1 MLFIANAQG
10 TILNTV
16 PDRVYQGS
24 NNANQVLLAIP
35 LPSSVTIKVA
45 YKLPNGLL
53 TEPAL
58 MTYNEQEVE
67 GNPLNVWSIDIPEAI
82 TTYYGTVTAQ
92 FVATNSQGVKIAS
105 GSATFEV
112 ERGVAP
118 ILPATPTQDIYD
130 QILQALSSIKED
142 IVNGWLESKALLP
155 YDSTFT
161 YTFGAVVFNANN
173 KELYQSLAELNK
185 GNPLADTTK
194 WQALG
199 FEKAFSDIA
208 ELQSDLTA
216 LQSTVAQLGTDLGQL
231 TQKVDTIDEN
241 VTQNTSDIADI
252 ESGAIIVGK
261 ATNDADGNNIANT
274 YQTKSN
280 LTTGWGKVLSDTK
293 YPSERLVKTTIDG
306 IISSGG
312 KQSFVFDTQAD
323 FLGWIDGTFVRPDG
337 KVVGDVNIADDI
349 LIKEQNIPDYWCSS
363 KSNPMTIADFTEYE
377 TKTNLT
383 DYLAK
388 DNTEAFTPTGD
399 YNPATKKYVDD
410 NGVGS
415 VDDVN
420 LTIGQETVTYSK
432 QDGVTINS
440 NGQIKYG
447 EKTKDITVEHDIPIV
462 AGDGVSI
469 DKLENEEKIEI
480 KATGSEFIT
489 LTTTSGT
496 LTDEQLATLQK
507 SDENY
512 IIFNNNIFRL
522 KGYDIDSNNIRTA
535 LYYSN
540 FTKVDPYDGIY
551 TEGTVTVTISNKN
564 YNIKSISVLKN
575 PFSEIG
581 DMVYK
586 SNTGYNATRLPI
598 GTDGQ
603 VLTVKNHIPSWQDAQ
618 GGGAEFVTLTSS
630 SGTLT
635 QEQYNTL
642 MKNPANGII
651 YIGYRYLRSRETSA
665 FIYYSDIDINPTT
678 SGNKLYHTAFRITK
692 ETLAYKTDDGASVL
706 PTSAYGQAGDILYG
720 VSAGN
725 AQALHK
731 GADNQVLTLQNGLPS
746 WQDAQGGGAEIVEIS
761 YNDLYQP
768 VSAEILAKINAN
780 PSSVVF
786 RYKSSDIDWRDYYF
800 RSLWSSYYRYAT
812 LPTDATPTIYVLDIN
827 KDSGAKVNVSSITFL
842 PDKLT
847 NTGTGNLVKTDNYG
861 NVVTLYKG
869 NRGQVLTATDDDI
882 QWQNPQEAPYIEI
895 TDVSTTT
902 TSGTLTSEQL
912 ATLQSSNNS
921 YILFNNEKY
930 IAMDLQ
936 HESGTLV
943 YSHVGQDTANDYFI
957 KCISVTISTRG
968 WVLTTLNMNEYEK
981 VEIVY
986 EITSTDSNINLGYT
1000 NGIGNGVTINKSF
1013 SKYKMLRCQYQSY
1026 NNAIVGFCDLT
1037 TPTNPP
1043 DTTGRY
1049 MMYAVGYVGDGFQE
1063 LISVINLEKTTL
1075 TTYLP
1080 GSGGQAAKITK
1091 IYGVY

>member
-35 LPSSVTIKVA
+35 LPSSVTIKIA

-67 GNPLNVWSIDIPEAI
+67 GNPLNVWSIDIPETI
-82 TTYYGTVTAQ
+82 TTYYGTVTMQ

-118 ILPATPTQDIYD
+118 VLPATPTQDIYD

-161 YTFGAVVFNANN
+161 YTFGAVVFNADN
-173 KELYQSLAELNK
+173 KELYKSLTELNK
-185 GNPLADTTK
+185 GNPLADVTK

-199 FEKAFSDIA
+199 FEKAFSDITK
-208 ELQSDLTA
+208 LQSDLTA
-216 LQSTVAQLGTDLGQL
+216 LQSTVAQLGTGLAQL
-231 TQKVDTIDEN
+231 KQKVDAIDGN

-252 ESGAIIVGK
+252 ESGATTVGK
-261 ATNDADGNNIANT
+261 ATSDADGNNIANT

-306 IISSGG
+306 IIASGG

-337 KVVGDVNIADDI
+337 KTVNDVNIADDI
-349 LIKEQNIPDYWCSS
+349 LIKEQNVPDYWCSS
-363 KSNPMTIADFTEYE
+363 KSEPMTIADFTEYE

-388 DNTEAFTPTGD
+388 DNTEEFTPTGD

-410 NGVGS
+410 NGVGA

-432 QDGVTINS
+432 EDGITINS

-462 AGDGVSI
+462 AGDGINI

-480 KATGSEFIT
+480 KATGT
-489 LTTTSGT
+489 
-496 LTDEQLATLQK
+496 
-507 SDENY
+507 
-512 IIFNNNIFRL
+512 
-522 KGYDIDSNNIRTA
+522 
-535 LYYSN
+535 
-540 FTKVDPYDGIY
+540 
-551 TEGTVTVTISNKN
+551 
-564 YNIKSISVLKN
+564 
-575 PFSEIG
+575 
-581 DMVYK
+581 
-586 SNTGYNATRLPI
+586 
-598 GTDGQ
+598 
-603 VLTVKNHIPSWQDAQ
+603 
-618 GGGAEFVTLTSS
+618 EFVELTSL

-635 QEQYNTL
+635 QEQYATL
-642 MKNPANGII
+642 MKNPANGIL
-651 YIGYRYLRSRETSA
+651 YNGYHYLRSRETLT

-678 SGNKLYHTAFRITK
+678 SGNKLYHKAFRITK
-692 ETLAYKTDDGASVL
+692 ETLAYKTEDGTSVL

-725 AQALHK
+725 TQALHK
-731 GADNQVLTLQNGLPS
+731 GTDNQVLTLQNGLPS
-746 WQDAQGGGAEIVEIS
+746 WKDAQAGDVFIKRSDIV
-761 YNDLYQP
+761 NDVLSDEQLALIQSNKDCYIIDDTTGFKFKYVQGDWTDYFIHLYSINPTLSGTGLQ
-768 VSAEILAKINAN
+768 VSTAQIAITEKNINFSNEILLRI
-780 PSSVVF
+780 P
-786 RYKSSDIDWRDYYF
+786 IDFTNR
-800 RSLWSSYYRYAT
+800 
-812 LPTDATPTIYVLDIN
+812 
-827 KDSGAKVNVSSITFL
+827 GALIKYGLAYPVALNR
-842 PDKLT
+842 
-847 NTGTGNLVKTDNYG
+847 GTK
-861 NVVTLYKG
+861 
-869 NRGQVLTATDDDI
+869 GQVLTSTDDDI
-882 QWQNPQEAPYIEI
+882 EWQNPQEAPYIEI
-895 TDVSTTT
+895 TDVPTSA

-912 ATLQSSNNS
+912 ATLQSSNGS

-943 YSHVGQDTANDYFI
+943 YSHIGQDTANDYFI
-957 KCISVTISTRG
+957 KCITVTISTLG
-968 WVLTTLNMNEYEK
+968 WVLKSLDFSNFEQSETIYDK
-981 VEIVY
+981 
-986 EITSTDSNINLGYT
+986 TSADANINWGYT
-1000 NGIGNGVTINKSF
+1000 SGIPSGTSVSKSF
-1013 SKYKMLRCQYQSY
+1013 SKYKKLRVWAGQA
-1026 NNAIVGFCDLT
+1026 AIEIGAVMGFCEVDLRHKT
-1037 TPTNPP
+1037 INWDGSVQNYYSASNVYYSIMVEDTGTNYPLQRAVQAVVN
-1043 DTTGRY
+1043 DTFSQITVYNVQTGRY
-1049 MMYAVGYVGDGFQE
+1049 HNNTA
-1063 LISVINLEKTTL
+1063 
-1075 TTYLP
+1075 
-1080 GSGGQAAKITK
+1080 SGNIFR
-1091 IYGVY
+1091 IEGVY

>member
-82 TTYYGTVTAQ
+82 TTYYGTVTTQ
-92 FVATNSQGVKIAS
+92 FVATNSQGVKVAS

-118 ILPATPTQDIYD
+118 VLPATPTQDIYD

-161 YTFGAVVFNANN
+161 YTFGAIVFNANN
-173 KELYQSLAELNK
+173 KELYASLAELNK

-208 ELQSDLTA
+208 ELQSDLTT
-216 LQSTVAQLGTDLGQL
+216 LQSTVAQLGTNLGQL

-252 ESGAIIVGK
+252 ESGAITVGK

-280 LTTGWGKVLSDTK
+280 LVTGWGKVLSDTK

-349 LIKEQNIPDYWCSS
+349 LIKEQNTPDYWCSS

-388 DNTEAFTPTGD
+388 DNTEEFTPTGD

-512 IIFNNNIFRL
+512 IIYNKNIFRF
-522 KGYDIDSNNIRTA
+522 KSYDIDSNNIRTV

-540 FTKVDPYDGIY
+540 FTEVNQYNAIY
-551 TEGTVTVTISNKN
+551 SEDTVTVTISNKN
-564 YNIKSISVLKN
+564 YNIKGISLLKN
-575 PFSEIG
+575 PLSEIG

-586 SNTGYNATRLPI
+586 SDTGYNATRLPI

-618 GGGAEFVTLTSS
+618 GGGVEFITLTST

-635 QEQYNTL
+635 QEQYDTL

-651 YIGYRYLRSRETSA
+651 CEDYIYTKESETSA
-665 FIYYSDIDINPTT
+665 TIYYNNNSPDYWTNYPNNT
-678 SGNKLYHTAFRITK
+678 KAFHKYFRINKSDLT
-692 ETLAYKTDDGASVL
+692 YSRSDGSELISAK
-706 PTSAYGQAGDILYG
+706 AYGKTGDILYA
-720 VSAGN
+720 SFIN
-725 AQALHK
+725 SPKALNI
-731 GADNQVLTLQNGLPS
+731 GTDNQVLTVKNGLPS
-746 WQDAQGGGAEIVEIS
+746 
-761 YNDLYQP
+761 
-768 VSAEILAKINAN
+768 
-780 PSSVVF
+780 
-786 RYKSSDIDWRDYYF
+786 
-800 RSLWSSYYRYAT
+800 
-812 LPTDATPTIYVLDIN
+812 
-827 KDSGAKVNVSSITFL
+827 
-842 PDKLT
+842 
-847 NTGTGNLVKTDNYG
+847 
-861 NVVTLYKG
+861 
-869 NRGQVLTATDDDI
+869 
-882 QWQNPQEAPYIEI
+882 WQNPQEAPYIEI
-895 TDVSTTT
+895 TDVSTTA
-902 TSGTLTSEQL
+902 TSGTLTSDQL
-912 ATLQSSNNS
+912 AVLQSSNNS

-957 KCISVTISTRG
+957 KCITVTISTLG
-968 WVLTTLNMNEYEK
+968 WVLKSLDFSNFEQSETIYDMNSTNSAINWGYTGGIPSDTNITNKDFTKYKYLRVYVVADYRCGCFVVDFNKLNKESSYYGSGVLGAGQELSMQYVFITVNQAKTSIKISTSSFTTGETTLY
-981 VEIVY
+981 
-986 EITSTDSNINLGYT
+986 TST
-1000 NGIGNGVTINKSF
+1000 
-1013 SKYKMLRCQYQSY
+1013 
-1026 NNAIVGFCDLT
+1026 T
-1037 TPTNPP
+1037 T
-1043 DTTGRY
+1043 RI
-1049 MMYAVGYVGDGFQE
+1049 E
-1063 LISVINLEKTTL
+1063 
-1075 TTYLP
+1075 
-1080 GSGGQAAKITK
+1080 
-1091 IYGVY
+1091 GVY

>member
-35 LPSSVTIKVA
+35 LPSSVSIKVA

-82 TTYYGTVTAQ
+82 TTYYGTVTTQ

-118 ILPATPTQDIYD
+118 VLPATPTQDIYD

-173 KELYQSLAELNK
+173 KELYKSLAELNK

-199 FEKAFSDIA
+199 LEKAFSDIA

-216 LQSTVAQLGTDLGQL
+216 LQSTVAQLGTNLGQL
-231 TQKVDTIDEN
+231 TQKVDTIDGN

-252 ESGAIIVGK
+252 ESGAITVGK

-306 IISSGG
+306 IIASGG

-349 LIKEQNIPDYWCSS
+349 LIKEQNVPDYWCSS

-388 DNTEAFTPTGD
+388 DNTEEFTPTGD

-415 VDDVN
+415 VNDVN

-462 AGDGVSI
+462 AGDGISI
-469 DKLENEEKIEI
+469 DKLENEEKI
-480 KATGSEFIT
+480 
-489 LTTTSGT
+489 
-496 LTDEQLATLQK
+496 
-507 SDENY
+507 
-512 IIFNNNIFRL
+512 
-522 KGYDIDSNNIRTA
+522 
-535 LYYSN
+535 
-540 FTKVDPYDGIY
+540 
-551 TEGTVTVTISNKN
+551 
-564 YNIKSISVLKN
+564 
-575 PFSEIG
+575 
-581 DMVYK
+581 
-586 SNTGYNATRLPI
+586 
-598 GTDGQ
+598 
-603 VLTVKNHIPSWQDAQ
+603 
-618 GGGAEFVTLTSS
+618 
-630 SGTLT
+630 
-635 QEQYNTL
+635 
-642 MKNPANGII
+642 
-651 YIGYRYLRSRETSA
+651 
-665 FIYYSDIDINPTT
+665 
-678 SGNKLYHTAFRITK
+678 
-692 ETLAYKTDDGASVL
+692 
-706 PTSAYGQAGDILYG
+706 
-720 VSAGN
+720 
-725 AQALHK
+725 
-731 GADNQVLTLQNGLPS
+731 
-746 WQDAQGGGAEIVEIS
+746 
-761 YNDLYQP
+761 
-768 VSAEILAKINAN
+768 
-780 PSSVVF
+780 
-786 RYKSSDIDWRDYYF
+786 
-800 RSLWSSYYRYAT
+800 
-812 LPTDATPTIYVLDIN
+812 
-827 KDSGAKVNVSSITFL
+827 
-842 PDKLT
+842 
-847 NTGTGNLVKTDNYG
+847 
-861 NVVTLYKG
+861 
-869 NRGQVLTATDDDI
+869 
-882 QWQNPQEAPYIEI
+882 
-895 TDVSTTT
+895 
-902 TSGTLTSEQL
+902 
-912 ATLQSSNNS
+912 
-921 YILFNNEKY
+921 
-930 IAMDLQ
+930 
-936 HESGTLV
+936 
-943 YSHVGQDTANDYFI
+943 
-957 KCISVTISTRG
+957 
-968 WVLTTLNMNEYEK
+968 
-981 VEIVY
+981 
-986 EITSTDSNINLGYT
+986 
-1000 NGIGNGVTINKSF
+1000 
-1013 SKYKMLRCQYQSY
+1013 
-1026 NNAIVGFCDLT
+1026 
-1037 TPTNPP
+1037 
-1043 DTTGRY
+1043 
-1049 MMYAVGYVGDGFQE
+1049 
-1063 LISVINLEKTTL
+1063 
-1075 TTYLP
+1075 
-1080 GSGGQAAKITK
+1080 
-1091 IYGVY
+1091 

>member
-35 LPSSVTIKVA
+35 LPSSVSIKVA

-92 FVATNSQGVKIAS
+92 FVATNSQGVKVAS

-118 ILPATPTQDIYD
+118 VLPATPTQDIYD

-173 KELYQSLAELNK
+173 KELYKSLAELNK

-216 LQSTVAQLGTDLGQL
+216 LQSTVAQLGTNLGQL
-231 TQKVDTIDEN
+231 TQKVDTIDGN

-261 ATNDADGNNIANT
+261 ATSDADGNNIANT

-306 IISSGG
+306 IIASGG

-349 LIKEQNIPDYWCSS
+349 LIKEQNVPDYWCSS

-388 DNTEAFTPTGD
+388 DNTEEFTPTGD

-496 LTDEQLATLQK
+496 LTDEQLTTLQK

-512 IIFNNNIFRL
+512 IIHNNNIFRF
-522 KGYDIDSNNIRTA
+522 KSYDIDSNNIRTV

-540 FTKVDPYDGIY
+540 FTEVNPYNAIY
-551 TEGTVTVTISNKN
+551 SESTVTVTISNKN
-564 YNIKSISVLKN
+564 YNIKAISLLKN
-575 PFSEIG
+575 PLSEIG
-581 DMVYK
+581 DMLYK
-586 SNTGYNATRLPI
+586 SATGYNATRLPI

-603 VLTVKNHIPSWQDAQ
+603 VLTVKNNIPTWQDAQ
-618 GGGAEFVTLTSS
+618 GGSVFINRSDIVNDTLSDEQLALIQSNKDCYIIDNTNYYQFRYIQTYWSETYIYLSSDNPNFAS
-630 SGTLT
+630 SGFQISYAIIDT
-635 QEQYNTL
+635 QTKAISFTDDKL
-642 MKNPANGII
+642 
-651 YIGYRYLRSRETSA
+651 LRRPFDFASRGDLIKFGFT
-665 FIYYSDIDINPTT
+665 YP
-678 SGNKLYHTAFRITK
+678 
-692 ETLAYKTDDGASVL
+692 ETLK
-706 PTSAYGQAGDILYG
+706 
-720 VSAGN
+720 
-725 AQALHK
+725 
-731 GADNQVLTLQNGLPS
+731 
-746 WQDAQGGGAEIVEIS
+746 
-761 YNDLYQP
+761 
-768 VSAEILAKINAN
+768 
-780 PSSVVF
+780 
-786 RYKSSDIDWRDYYF
+786 R
-800 RSLWSSYYRYAT
+800 
-812 LPTDATPTIYVLDIN
+812 
-827 KDSGAKVNVSSITFL
+827 
-842 PDKLT
+842 
-847 NTGTGNLVKTDNYG
+847 GTK
-861 NVVTLYKG
+861 
-869 NRGQVLTATDDDI
+869 GQVLTVTDDDI

-895 TDVSTTT
+895 TDVPTTA
-902 TSGTLTSEQL
+902 TSGTLTSDQL
-912 ATLQSSNNS
+912 AVLQSSNNS

-936 HESGTLV
+936 HDSGTLV

-957 KCISVTISTRG
+957 KCITVTISTLG
-968 WVLTTLNMNEYEK
+968 WVLKALDFSNFEQSETIYDM
-981 VEIVY
+981 
-986 EITSTDSNINLGYT
+986 TSTDANINWGYT
-1000 NGIGNGVTINKSF
+1000 SGINDYVNVINKNF
-1013 SKYKMLRCQYQSY
+1013 TKYKKLILYHRAYDNHYKSE
-1026 NNAIVGFCDLT
+1026 IDLT
-1037 TPTNPP
+1037 KLNSANNYIGINVGNLIYDASGLGSLAYIGKSIVNENKTSIQCFTHFIRVSNG
-1043 DTTGRY
+1043 DTGATDG
-1049 MMYAVGYVGDGFQE
+1049 YAVY
-1063 LISVINLEKTTL
+1063 
-1075 TTYLP
+1075 
-1080 GSGGQAAKITK
+1080 KIE
-1091 IYGVY
+1091 GVY

>member
-35 LPSSVTIKVA
+35 LPSSISIKVA

-82 TTYYGTVTAQ
+82 TTYYGTVTTQ
-92 FVATNSQGVKIAS
+92 FVATNSQGVKVAS

-118 ILPATPTQDIYD
+118 VLPATPTQDIYD

-142 IVNGWLESKALLP
+142 MLNGWLESKALLP

-173 KELYQSLAELNK
+173 KELYKSLAELNK
-185 GNPLADTTK
+185 GNPLADVTK

-208 ELQSDLTA
+208 ELQSDLSA
-216 LQSTVAQLGTDLGQL
+216 LQSTVAQLGTNLGRL

-241 VTQNTSDIADI
+241 VTRNTSDIADI
-252 ESGAIIVGK
+252 ENGTITVRK

-306 IISSGG
+306 IIASGG

-323 FLGWIDGTFVRPDG
+323 FLGWIDGAFVRPDG

-349 LIKEQNIPDYWCSS
+349 LIKEQNVPDYWCSS

-388 DNTEAFTPTGD
+388 DNTEEFTPTGD

-410 NGVGS
+410 NGVSS

-480 KATGSEFIT
+480 KATGT
-489 LTTTSGT
+489 
-496 LTDEQLATLQK
+496 
-507 SDENY
+507 
-512 IIFNNNIFRL
+512 
-522 KGYDIDSNNIRTA
+522 
-535 LYYSN
+535 
-540 FTKVDPYDGIY
+540 
-551 TEGTVTVTISNKN
+551 
-564 YNIKSISVLKN
+564 
-575 PFSEIG
+575 
-581 DMVYK
+581 
-586 SNTGYNATRLPI
+586 
-598 GTDGQ
+598 
-603 VLTVKNHIPSWQDAQ
+603 
-618 GGGAEFVTLTSS
+618 EFVELTSTI
-630 SGTLT
+630 GTLT
-635 QEQYNTL
+635 QEQYDTL
-642 MKNPANGII
+642 MKNPANGIL
-651 YIGYRYLRSRETSA
+651 YNGYHYLRSRETSA

-678 SGNKLYHTAFRITK
+678 GGNKLYHKAFRITK
-692 ETLAYKTDDGASVL
+692 ETLAYKTEDGASAL

-725 AQALHK
+725 TQTLPK
-731 GADNQVLTLQNGLPS
+731 GTDNQVLTMQNGLPS
-746 WQDAQGGGAEIVEIS
+746 WQDAQGGDVF
-761 YNDLYQP
+761 
-768 VSAEILAKINAN
+768 IN
-780 PSSVVF
+780 
-786 RYKSSDIDWRDYYF
+786 RSDIVND
-800 RSLWSSYYRYAT
+800 
-812 LPTDATPTIYVLDIN
+812 VLSDEQLALIQSN
-827 KDSGAKVNVSSITFL
+827 KDCYIIDDTTGFKLKYIQGDWTDYFINLYSVNPTFANAGAQLATAQIAITEKEIHFSSETLLRIPIDF
-842 PDKLT
+842 T
-847 NTGTGNLVKTDNYG
+847 NRGALIKFGLAYPVALNRGTK
-861 NVVTLYKG
+861 
-869 NRGQVLTATDDDI
+869 GQVLTSTDDDI
-882 QWQNPQEAPYIEI
+882 QWQNPQEEPYIEI
-895 TDVSTTT
+895 TNVPTSA
-902 TSGTLTSEQL
+902 TSGTLTSDQL
-912 ATLQSSNNS
+912 ATLQSSNGS

-930 IAMDLQ
+930 YLMDVQ
-936 HESGTLV
+936 HDSGMLV
-943 YSHVGQDTANDYFI
+943 YSHTGQDTANDFFI
-957 KCISVTISTRG
+957 KCIAVTISTRG
-968 WVLTTLNMNEYEK
+968 WVLTTLDMSEYEK
-981 VEIVY
+981 VKTVY
-986 EITSTDSNINLGYT
+986 DMNSSDANINWGYT
-1000 NGIGNGVTINKSF
+1000 SGIPNATNITNKDF
-1013 SKYKMLRCQYQSY
+1013 SKYKYIKVYVIGDYRCGCFVVDFNKLNKDNNYYGSGVLGAGQELSMQYVF
-1026 NNAIVGFCDLT
+1026 IVVNQTKTSITVNTNTFLTGAT
-1037 TPTNPP
+1037 TPY
-1043 DTTGRY
+1043 TT
-1049 MMYAVGYVGDGFQE
+1049 
-1063 LISVINLEKTTL
+1063 TT
-1075 TTYLP
+1075 TR
-1080 GSGGQAAKITK
+1080 IE
-1091 IYGVY
+1091 GVY